1 MYDGDFVF
9 NVGRDFVR
17 GCETPML
24 VLMGNDL
31 YHPESTSREIVDLA
45 PNARLIERWKEPD
58 TVGDTVEQV
67 RSFLQAHTP
76 SR

>member
-1 MYDGDFVF
+1 
-9 NVGRDFVR
+9 
-17 GCETPML
+17 
-24 VLMGNDL
+24 MGNDL